1 MSQHLQGRECVPWEE
16 WNKWQFK
23 WERGK
28 KGRLSAYGVAGTR
41 AGVLRDGA
49 SINY

>member
-1 MSQHLQGRECVPWEE
+1 MAVQVG
-16 WNKWQFK
+16 
-23 WERGK
+23 ERGK